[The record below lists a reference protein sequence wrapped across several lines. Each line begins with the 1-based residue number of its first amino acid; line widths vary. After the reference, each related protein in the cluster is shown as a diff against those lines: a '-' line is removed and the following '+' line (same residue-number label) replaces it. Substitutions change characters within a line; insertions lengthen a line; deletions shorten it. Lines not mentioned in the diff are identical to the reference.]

1 MKKGIMKMNK
11 KEEINIILIDHQPI
25 YREGIKQVL
34 ETSANFQVLVSS
46 DHYSVVQS
54 VLPYRLV
61 DVILIDVSMALKN
74 SEQITEHLK
83 QYPEMKMIVLASEK
97 ERKYV
102 TEAIKVGA
110 HGFLLKEMDVYSFI
124 EAIRLVKNG
133 TSYIHPIATE
143 ELVNEFQHLIRR
155 DEAKTK
161 EQAQCPLH
169 LYTKRECEVLQL
181 LAKGKSNRAIAS
193 ELKISEKTVKNHVSN
208 LFRKMNVNDRTH
220 AVVLAIRN
228 KWVEL

>member
-1 MKKGIMKMNK
+1 MNE
-11 KEEINIILIDHQPI
+11 KEELNIILIDHQPI

-34 ETSANFQVLVSS
+34 ETNANFQVLVSS

-61 DVILIDVSMALKN
+61 DVILIDVSIALKYG
-74 SEQITEHLK
+74 EKITEHLK

-102 TEAIKVGA
+102 TEAIKIGA
-110 HGFLLKEMDVYSFI
+110 HGFLLKEMDVFSFI
-124 EAIRLVKNG
+124 EAIRLVKSG

-143 ELVNEFQHLIRR
+143 ELVNEFQHLTKK
-155 DEAKTK
+155 DETK
-161 EQAQCPLH
+161 AEERAQCPLH

-181 LAKGKSNRAIAS
+181 LAEGKSNRAIATA
-193 ELKISEKTVKNHVSN
+193 LNISEKTVKNHVSN